1 MSGERRP
8 TPMKPGDT
16 HAIVSWVEGAV
27 RQIRLTWR
35 LLFDER
41 ISPWLKLIPPIA
53 LAYVLSPVDIIPD
66 VLLGFGQLDD
76 LAVLF
81 IGIKAFIELAPTDI
95 VREHLIALGAQIQ
108 EWRVVDEDAE
118 DSSDEVVG
126 ELGSVASDD
135 IVDVTVE
142 IVEED

>member
-1 MSGERRP
+1 MSEKRRP
-8 TPMKPGDT
+8 VPMKPGDT
-16 HAIVSWVEGAV
+16 NAIVSWIEDAV

-41 ISPWLKLIPPIA
+41 VSGWLKLIPPVA
-53 LAYVLSPVDIIPD
+53 LAYALFPVDIIPD

-76 LAVLF
+76 LAILL
-81 IGIKAFIELAPTDI
+81 IGIKAFIELAPADV

-108 EWRVVDEDAE
+108 EWRVVDEDHN
-118 DSSDEVVG
+118 SNGEVGG
-126 ELGSVASDD
+126 ELGASASDE
-135 IVDVTVE
+135 IVDGTVE